1 MMERQ
6 QITGKVRDV
15 MTPNVVSVQTGDNLA
30 TAAQV
35 MRENEIGYLI
45 VLDGEELCGIITD
58 RDIVVRGIAQ
68 NRDPQMTEVKE
79 IASQQ
84 ITTVS
89 PEDEVDD
96 AVQIMRDHAVRRLP
110 VVENGRAV
118 GVVSLGDL
126 ALERDPDSALGE
138 ISSAP
143 PNR

>member
-84 ITTVS
+84 ITTV
-89 PEDEVDD
+89 EVDP
-96 AVQIMRDHAVRRLP
+96 IT
-110 VVENGRAV
+110 
-118 GVVSLGDL
+118 
-126 ALERDPDSALGE
+126 
-138 ISSAP
+138 
-143 PNR
+143 

>member
-6 QITGKVRDV
+6 QITGRVRDV
-15 MTPNVVSVQTGDNLA
+15 MTPNVFSVQTGDNLA
-30 TAAQV
+30 TAARA
-35 MRENEIGYLI
+35 MRENEIGHLI
-45 VLDGEELCGIITD
+45 VLDGEELFGIITD
-58 RDIVVRGIAQ
+58 RDIVVRGIAK
-68 NRDPQMTEVKE
+68 NCDPQMTEVKD

-84 ITTVS
+84 VTTVS
-89 PEDEVDD
+89 PEDEIDD